1 MANTKISQLPAA
13 TTPLTGTE
21 LVPIVQNGVTVN
33 VTAQN
38 LNGGASGGGA
48 VTQVSTGTGLTGGP
62 ITTFGTISIANTAV
76 TPGTYTNPSVTV
88 NAQGQV
94 TAASSGSTPV
104 TSVSGT
110 ANEITSSGGATPT
123 LSLPSALTFTGK
135 TVTGGIYT
143 GATVENTPIGGTTA
157 AAGTF
162 TTMNTT
168 SGNITSAPTTTNS
181 IVNKAYADAVAT
193 GLTFHANC
201 NLATTTALPTCTYN
215 NGTSGVG
222 ATLTATAN
230 GLLTVDSVSAVLG
243 YRILVKDQASQV
255 QNGIYTV
262 SQVGSGSL
270 PFILT
275 RATDYNTPGT
285 TYQSVDAGDFTL
297 ILSGTVNAGTSW
309 VQTVLPPIT
318 IGSTGLNFVQF
329 GSGTVLYSASTGL
342 NLSGTNEFSIA
353 NTGVSSATYGSA
365 SAVPQIGVNAQGQI
379 TSASNTNIAISG
391 SQVTSGSVAI
401 NRGGTGQTAQAAGFN
416 ALSPIT
422 TLGDLIVGTGTNTA
436 ARLGIGSSN
445 QVLTVSGGTATWA
458 TPSGATTPGGNN
470 TQFQYNKGGIL
481 GGLPNL
487 TTDGTNTQLNN
498 ASALRFSNA
507 TTNYVAFKA
516 PASLSANTTW
526 TLPGTDGTSGQTI
539 VTNGSGTLSWAAG
552 GGGSPGGAPTQI
564 QFNSS
569 GSFGG
574 SANFTWDGTNAQ
586 LGATGALRFA
596 DTDSSN
602 YVAFKAPA
610 IVGSNVTWTLPA
622 TDGTANQTLITNG
635 SGVLS
640 WATPTLTPTA
650 PTNNTLPVVS
660 GTPTVGET
668 LTSTSGTWNGYPAPT
683 FAYQWVR
690 GASTNIGT
698 NSPSYQLVDADLGA
712 TVKCTVTATNSAGS
726 ASATSAA
733 TATIAAGA
741 PQAPTG
747 VTAVP
752 GNTSATVSFTAPAIT
767 GGSTI
772 TSYTVTSSPGGFTS
786 SGVSLSQTVTGLTN
800 GTSYTFTVTATNAIG
815 TGPASTASNA
825 VIPSTF
831 PTSVEYLVVAGGGS
845 GSGNAGGGG
854 GGGGLLTN
862 AAYTVAGST
871 SYTVT
876 VGAGGTYST
885 YQGTS
890 GSNSVFGTGTVTNS
904 AATSGT
910 ITSIGGGSGG
920 AGNSANGASGGSG
933 GGGGRITLTGG
944 SATTGQGSAGGSG
957 VNDSFGAAG
966 GGGGAGGVGAA
977 GTGVN
982 STGGAGG
989 LGLSSSITG
998 SSLAYAGGG
1007 GGGGGGDA
1015 GGGSGGSGV
1024 GGAGGGSQGVAGTT
1038 NRGGGGGGGNNGASS
1053 SPNAGGNGGSG
1064 VVIIAY
1070 QSTYSSLS
1078 SVSGG
1083 LTVNKAVFTGSIATT
1098 VLTVTAVTSGTIVI
1112 GTTLS
1117 GTGVSG
1123 STTITAQLT
1132 GTTGGVG
1139 TYSVSIS
1146 QTVASTT
1153 ITSTGSASTPDTAS
1167 RSGYKVYRFT
1177 AGSGTVSW

>member
-21 LVPIVQNGVTVN
+21 LVPIVQGGVTVK
-33 VTAQN
+33 VTAQD
-38 LNGGASGGGA
+38 LNGGGSGGGA

-110 ANEITSSGGATPT
+110 ANEITSSGGTTPT
-123 LSLPSALTFTGK
+123 LSLPNALTFTGK

-143 GATVENTPIGGTTA
+143 GATVENTPIGGTTP

-162 TTMNTT
+162 TTMNAT

-297 ILSGTVNAGTSW
+297 ILAGTVNAGTSW

-342 NLSGTNEFSIA
+342 DLSGTNEFSIA

-401 NRGGTGQTAQAAGFN
+401 NRGGTGQTTQAAGFN

-470 TQFQYNKGGIL
+470 TQFQYNQGGIL

-507 TTNYVAFKA
+507 TTNYVGFKA
-516 PASLSANTTW
+516 PTVIGSNVTW
-526 TLPGTDGTSGQTI
+526 TLPNTDGLPGDVLS
-539 VTNGSGTLSWAAG
+539 TNGSGTLSW
-552 GGGSPGGAPTQI
+552 
-564 QFNSS
+564 
-569 GSFGG
+569 
-574 SANFTWDGTNAQ
+574 
-586 LGATGALRFA
+586 
-596 DTDSSN
+596 
-602 YVAFKAPA
+602 
-610 IVGSNVTWTLPA
+610 VTVT
-622 TDGTANQTLITNG
+622 I
-635 SGVLS
+635 
-640 WATPTLTPTA
+640 TPTS

-660 GTPTVGET
+660 GTPTVGQT

-690 GASTNIGT
+690 GASTDISGAT
-698 NSPSYQLVDADLGA
+698 SSSYQLVDVDLA
-712 TVKCTVTATNSAGS
+712 TTVKCRVTATNVAGS

-741 PQAPTG
+741 PQAPTS
-747 VTAVP
+747 VTATG
-752 GNTSATVSFTAPAIT
+752 GNTQATVSFSAPTIT
-767 GGSTI
+767 GGSPI
-772 TSYTVTSSPGGFTS
+772 TGYTVTSNPGGLTS
-786 SGVSLSQTVTGLTN
+786 SGASLSQTVTGLTN
-800 GTSYTFTVTATNAIG
+800 GVSYTFTVTATNAIG
-815 TGPASTASNA
+815 TGPAGGPSNA
-825 VIPSTF
+825 VVPANSPS
-831 PTSVEYLVVAGGGS
+831 SVEYLVVGGGGS
-845 GSGNAGGGG
+845 GGGATNGHYCSGGGG
-854 GGGGLLTN
+854 AGGLLTTTGYIT
-862 AAYTVAGST
+862 AAATN
-871 SYTVT
+871 YTVT
-876 VGAGGTYST
+876 VGGGAAAVGPGSS
-885 YQGTS
+885 QGNTGQDS
-890 GSNSVFGTGTVTNS
+890 LFGTGATTTS

-910 ITSIGGGSGG
+910 ITAKGGGGGGASSVGTAGASGTTGGSAGGSSANASATAGTSGQGNSGGTGSISPTQFGGGGGGGSGG
-920 AGNSANGASGGSG
+920 AGGAGSGSG
-933 GGGGRITLTGG
+933 GGTGG
-944 SATTGQGSAGGSG
+944 NGTSYASG
-957 VNDSFGAAG
+957 
-966 GGGGAGGVGAA
+966 
-977 GTGVN
+977 
-982 STGGAGG
+982 
-989 LGLSSSITG
+989 SSITG
-998 SSLAYAGGG
+998 LSASYGGG
-1007 GGGGGGDA
+1007 GGGGGYTTGGEGTA
-1015 GGGSGGSGV
+1015 TNGGGN
-1024 GGAGGGSQGVAGTT
+1024 GGAISSGSAGSANT
-1038 NRGGGGGGGNNGASS
+1038 GGGGGGTGASALQPPQS
-1053 SPNAGGNGGSG
+1053 SGAGGSG

-1070 QSTYSSLS
+1070 PDTFPNLS
-1078 SVSGG
+1078 SIGAG
-1083 LTVNKAVFTGSIATT
+1083 LTTQSWNGSAWINNA
-1098 VLTVTAVTSGTIVI
+1098 
-1112 GTTLS
+1112 
-1117 GTGVSG
+1117 SG
-1123 STTITAQLT
+1123 STTPN
-1132 GTTGGVG
+1132 
-1139 TYSVSIS
+1139 
-1146 QTVASTT
+1146 TT
-1153 ITSTGSASTPDTAS
+1153 I
-1167 RSGYKVYRFT
+1167 RSGYKVYRF
-1177 AGSGTVSW
+1177 SQGTGNIQW